1 MSKPFCSSGEPW
13 DVESMNLEDL
23 FRVIKDTSN
32 DDVLIIVNPGRSP
45 WFESRLSPDGALRLA
60 LTIMK
65 AAIGLDG
72 DQAYELLKDY
82 LSKNEQV

>member
-13 DVESMNLEDL
+13 DVESNNLEDL
-23 FRVIKDTSN
+23 FKILKDTTN
-32 DDVLIIVNPGRSP
+32 GDVVIWVNPGRSP
-45 WFESRLSPDGALRLA
+45 CFENRLSRDGALRLG

-82 LSKNEQV
+82 I